1 MKLVCDSSS
10 LISLC
15 DNGLLWLLKKVGKK
29 TEIIIPP
36 AVKREIV
43 DDPLATR
50 HFELRAIQ
58 MNQAIRENAIVV
70 SDDPRIQE
78 ITNEITCLANSLLSF
93 KKKTVKILH
102 AGEAEAIAC
111 VKANG
116 EAVFM
121 VDERTV
127 RLLIEDSEKLME
139 YMEERTGYSIEMN
152 KQVKKA
158 LEEKL
163 GGIEIIRSADFFAQA
178 YEDGLLDEFGTD
190 KILEAGLYGLRYAGC
205 AITESEIKEYVRML
219 VE

>member
-10 LISLC
+10 IISLC
-15 DNGLLWLLKKVGKK
+15 DNNLLWLLKKVGSGTK
-29 TEIIIPP
+29 IVIPP

-58 MNQAIRENAIVV
+58 MNKLLLENTV
-70 SDDPRIQE
+70 SVSGDVKIPE

-93 KKKTVKILH
+93 KKKPVKILH

-111 VKANG
+111 LKLNG
-116 EAVFM
+116 GAVFM

-127 RLLIEDSEKLME
+127 RLLVENPEKLKE
-139 YMEERTGYSIEMN
+139 YMEDRTGYSIEMN
-152 KQVKKA
+152 KQVKNA

-163 GGIEIIRSADFFAQA
+163 AGIEIIRSADFFAQA
-178 YEDGLLDEFGTD
+178 YENGLLDEFGTE

-205 AITESEIKEYVRML
+205 AIAEDEIKEYVKML
-219 VE
+219 I